1 MLHKRVFMLSL
12 GLFVGAALL
21 GGCRSQTPA
30 PAEAT
35 ARLPEGLFLPAAPE
49 GALGVREAKA
59 QAAVGKDVV
68 IRGRV
73 GGRREPFTKSSAVF
87 LLADQ
92 ALPVCGEVNPNDGC
106 KTPWDYCCEPADVIA
121 ANTAT
126 IQVVGADSRPL
137 AISVRGVHDLEP
149 MAEVVVVGKVAQRS
163 DDGVLVV
170 NATGLYVR
178 KAGS

>member
-1 MLHKRVFMLSL
+1 
-12 GLFVGAALL
+12 
-21 GGCRSQTPA
+21 PA
-30 PAEAT
+30 PAEAP
-35 ARLPEGLFLPAAPE
+35 ARLPDGLFLPSAPE
-49 GALGVREAKA
+49 GAKGVRDAKA
-59 QAAVGKDVV
+59 EAGVGRDLV
-68 IRGRV
+68 IHGRI
-73 GGRREPFTKSSAVF
+73 GGRREPFTKGSAVF
-87 LLADQ
+87 LLADR
-92 ALPVCGEVNPNDGC
+92 ALPACGEANPNDGC

-126 IQVVGADSRPL
+126 IQIVGADGRPL
-137 AISVRGVHDLEP
+137 AISLRGVHDLAP